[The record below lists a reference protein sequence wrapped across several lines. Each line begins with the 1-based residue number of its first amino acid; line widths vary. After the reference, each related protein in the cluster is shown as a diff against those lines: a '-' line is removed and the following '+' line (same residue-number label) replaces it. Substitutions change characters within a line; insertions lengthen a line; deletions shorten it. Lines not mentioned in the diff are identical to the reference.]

1 MRERKTATM
10 WDEVRFFSVVVH
22 KWDESFELFVLNHE
36 HTLTKKLKLMS
47 ECNKFNINYMI
58 NTLHMY
64 IGISVNN
71 SSKTNYKI

>member
-1 MRERKTATM
+1 MTM
-10 WDEVRFFSVVVH
+10 VH
-22 KWDESFELFVLNHE
+22 HE
-36 HTLTKKLKLMS
+36 QTLTKKLKLMS

>member
-1 MRERKTATM
+1 MTM
-10 WDEVRFFSVVVH
+10 VH
-22 KWDESFELFVLNHE
+22 HE